1 MIKLKSLFWNLF
13 IPLAGGAIVG
23 FLTKNSMNVYNNV
36 ARPALAPPPIAFP
49 IVWSILYVLMG
60 ISSYLIYES
69 KSIYKEKSLYVYYIQ
84 LILNFT
90 WPFVFFSG
98 KMFLVAFFIL
108 LLLWGMVIWMTG
120 LFYKVKPVAAYL
132 QIPYLIWLGFAAYLN
147 LSIGFLNM

>member
-36 ARPALAPPPIAFP
+36 ARPALAPPPIVFP

-90 WPFVFFSG
+90 WPCVFFSG

>member
-1 MIKLKSLFWNLF
+1 MIKLKSLLWNLF

-36 ARPALAPPPIAFP
+36 ARPALAPPPIVFP

-90 WPFVFFSG
+90 WPIVFFSG

>member
-36 ARPALAPPPIAFP
+36 ARPVLAPSPIVFP

>member
-13 IPLAGGAIVG
+13 IPLAGGAIVV

-36 ARPALAPPPIAFP
+36 ARPALAPPPIVFP
-49 IVWSILYVLMG
+49 IVWSILYLLMG

>member
-36 ARPALAPPPIAFP
+36 ARPVLAPPPIVFP

-69 KSIYKEKSLYVYYIQ
+69 KSIIKRKVCT
-84 LILNFT
+84 FT
-90 WPFVFFSG
+90 IFSS
-98 KMFLVAFFIL
+98 
-108 LLLWGMVIWMTG
+108 
-120 LFYKVKPVAAYL
+120 Y
-132 QIPYLIWLGFAAYLN
+132 
-147 LSIGFLNM
+147 

>member
-1 MIKLKSLFWNLF
+1 MIKLKYLLWNLF
-13 IPLAGGAIVG
+13 IPLDGGTIVG
-23 FLTKNSMNVYNNV
+23 ILTKDSMDVYNNI
-36 ARPALAPPPIAFP
+36 ARPPLAPPPIAFP
-49 IVWSILYVLMG
+49 IVWSILYILMG

-69 KSIYKEKSLYVYYIQ
+69 KSIYNEKSLYVYYIQ

-90 WPFVFFSG
+90 WPFIFFSG
-98 KMFLVAFFIL
+98 KMFLVAFFVL

-120 LFYKVKPVAAYL
+120 LFYKIKPAAAYL

>member
-36 ARPALAPPPIAFP
+36 ARPALAPPPIVFP

-84 LILNFT
+84 LIL
-90 WPFVFFSG
+90 FFSG
-98 KMFLVAFFIL
+98 NMFLVAFFIL
-108 LLLWGMVIWMTG
+108 LLLRGRVIWMTG

>member
-1 MIKLKSLFWNLF
+1 MIKLKSLLWNLF
-13 IPLAGGAIVG
+13 IPVFGGVVVG
-23 FLTKNSMNVYNNV
+23 FLTKDSMNVYSQAV
-36 ARPALAPPPIAFP
+36 QPKLAPPPVVFP

-60 ISSYLIYES
+60 ISSYMIYES
-69 KSIYKEKSLYVYYIQ
+69 KSIRKEKSLYVYYIQ
-84 LILNFT
+84 LMINFV

-98 KMFLVAFFIL
+98 KMFLAAFFIL

-120 LFYKVKPVAAYL
+120 LFYKIKPLAAYL

>member
-13 IPLAGGAIVG
+13 IPLAGGAVVG
-23 FLTKNSMNVYNNV
+23 FLTKNSMDVYNNV
-36 ARPALAPPPIAFP
+36 ARPALAPPPIVFP

-69 KSIYKEKSLYVYYIQ
+69 KSNRKEKSLYVYYIQ

-108 LLLWGMVIWMTG
+108 LLLWGMVIWMAG
-120 LFYKVKPVAAYL
+120 LFYKIKPLAAYL

>member
-1 MIKLKSLFWNLF
+1 MIKLKSLLWNLF
-13 IPLAGGAIVG
+13 IPLAGGVIVG

-36 ARPALAPPPIAFP
+36 ARPALAPPPIVFP
-49 IVWSILYVLMG
+49 IVWSILYLLMG

>member
-1 MIKLKSLFWNLF
+1 MIKLKSLLWNLLVP
-13 IPLAGGAIVG
+13 ILGGAAVG
-23 FLTKNSMNVYNNV
+23 LLTKNSMDVYNNA
-36 ARPALAPPPIAFP
+36 ARPLLAPPPVVFP
-49 IVWSILYVLMG
+49 IVWSILYILMG
-60 ISSYLIYES
+60 ISSYIIYES
-69 KSIYKEKSLYVYYIQ
+69 KSIRKEKSLYVYYIQ

-120 LFYKVKPVAAYL
+120 LFYKIKPLAAYL

-147 LSIGFLNM
+147 LSIGLMNM

>member
-1 MIKLKSLFWNLF
+1 MIKLKSLLWNLF
-13 IPLAGGAIVG
+13 IPVFGGAVVG
-23 FLTKNSMNVYNNV
+23 FLTKDSMNVYSQAV
-36 ARPALAPPPIAFP
+36 QPKLAPPPVVFP

-60 ISSYLIYES
+60 ISSYMIYES
-69 KSIYKEKSLYVYYIQ
+69 KSIRKEKSLYVYYIQ
-84 LILNFT
+84 LILNFA

-120 LFYKVKPVAAYL
+120 LFYKIKPLAAYL

>member
-13 IPLAGGAIVG
+13 IPLAGGAVVG
-23 FLTKNSMNVYNNV
+23 FLTKNSMDVYNNV
-36 ARPALAPPPIAFP
+36 ARPALAPPPIVFP

-69 KSIYKEKSLYVYYIQ
+69 KSNRKEKSLYVYYIQ

-120 LFYKVKPVAAYL
+120 LFYKIKPLAAYL